1 MNAGKQEFVSALL
14 DDEAGA
20 FERRR
25 MLDEL
30 RQDEALGQTF
40 SRYALIGE
48 VMRSNGRPAVARK
61 DFLAGIQDGLDEE
74 PAYTGNVVDWVSA
87 AEATGK
93 VAVPASQPVV
103 AKPATAKPA
112 RFKYGMAAAVAIAA
126 LVGGVVL
133 VQQPQTTA
141 PLTTATAVAP
151 EKVQAPQ
158 APVALQTAQAPAALV
173 PVRSS
178 GQLDPQT
185 RDVLKQYV
193 AQHVKYASTTAI
205 VPSVRA
211 VSYSNDY

>member
-48 VMRSNGRPAVARK
+48 VMRSNGRPAAARK

-93 VAVPASQPVV
+93 VAAPASQPVV
-103 AKPATAKPA
+103 AKPAVAKPA

-133 VQQPQTTA
+133 VQQPQTTV
-141 PLTTATAVAP
+141 PLATATVVAP
-151 EKVQAPQ
+151 EKVQ